1 MVNSGKYCIFA
12 PNAILIVMI
21 DNPFILEPY
30 KSKELF
36 CDRETETQ
44 DILRY
49 LENGRNITLISPRR
63 LGKTGLI
70 YRVYD
75 EICDRKLPFETFYMD
90 ISSTQ
95 SVDDFIKILSESV
108 VAVLNHQT
116 RISDFFRKI
125 GGIRPVLSYD
135 SITGKPEIT
144 LSYRDVQERNL
155 TLKTIL
161 SYLESN
167 KKTVILAIDEFQQ
180 IREYDGVDMEALL
193 RTYIQPLHN
202 VRFIFCGSKKHT
214 MTDMFSNARKPFY
227 ESTTFLPLGK
237 LDINVYADF
246 ITELFARSGKSIDRE
261 IVLEVID
268 WTRDHTYYTQTLC
281 NEIYSRCDA
290 VVTAQDLTD
299 SILKILSSNQDR
311 FLELQRLLTPAQW
324 RLLKAIAK
332 EGYVLHPTSA
342 AFISRHRLTS
352 GPSVLKNLN
361 SLIDKELI
369 LAETGSS
376 GTRYSVYNIFLSRYL
391 ENQ

>member
-1 MVNSGKYCIFA
+1 M
-12 PNAILIVMI
+12 
-21 DNPFILEPY
+21 
-30 KSKELF
+30 
-36 CDRETETQ
+36 
-44 DILRY
+44 
-49 LENGRNITLISPRR
+49 
-63 LGKTGLI
+63 
-70 YRVYD
+70 
-75 EICDRKLPFETFYMD
+75 
-90 ISSTQ
+90 
-95 SVDDFIKILSESV
+95 
-108 VAVLNHQT
+108 
-116 RISDFFRKI
+116 
-125 GGIRPVLSYD
+125 
-135 SITGKPEIT
+135 
-144 LSYRDVQERNL
+144 

-161 SYLESN
+161 SYLESK